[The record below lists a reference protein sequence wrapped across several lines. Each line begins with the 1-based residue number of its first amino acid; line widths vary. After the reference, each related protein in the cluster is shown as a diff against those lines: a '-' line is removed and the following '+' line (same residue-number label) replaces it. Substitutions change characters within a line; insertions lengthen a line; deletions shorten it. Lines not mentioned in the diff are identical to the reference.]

1 MRIAFQIA
9 VRFLSS
15 NKGQTILIA
24 FGIAIGIS
32 VQIFIGS
39 LITGLQKSLVDT
51 TIGNAAQISIVSDAD
66 DRLIEKYEPVADAAR
81 RREPRLTAISPVL
94 DRPGLIVDGDRS
106 NSILMRGFDFA
117 RAEQVYEFSE
127 RLLVGRLPER
137 DSHAVIGV
145 DLAKELDVQPG
156 DLIEVTVLGGI
167 KKSFTLVGIFD
178 LEVQSVNKSWF
189 LANLEAV
196 QDLFATGDAVTA
208 IEIQIGPDEVFEADL
223 IAEKLT
229 PILNDPELELTNW
242 KVQNASL
249 LSGLNGQ
256 SVSSYMIQFFVVVSV
271 VLGIASVLAISVL
284 QKSRQIG
291 ILKAMGIKTRQ
302 SSLIFLFQGLILGL
316 IGGVLG
322 LIIGLGLSYSFTIFA
337 VRPDGSPVV
346 PLFIDPNFLFLS
358 FGLAVVASTLAALV
372 PARKSARL
380 DPIEV
385 IRNG

>member
-1 MRIAFQIA
+1 MRLAFQIA

-15 NKGQTILIA
+15 SKSQTILIA
-24 FGIAIGIS
+24 LGIAIGIS

-39 LITGLQKSLVDT
+39 LISGLQKSLVDT

-66 DRLIEKYEPVADAAR
+66 NRLIEKYEPIADAAR

-94 DRPGLIVDGDRS
+94 DQPGLIIDGDRS
-106 NSILMRGFDFA
+106 NSILMRGFDFT
-117 RAEQVYEFSE
+117 RAEEVYEFSE

-145 DLAKELDVQPG
+145 DLARELGVQPG
-156 DLIEVTVLGGI
+156 DSIEVTVLGNI
-167 KKSFTLVGIFD
+167 RKSFTVVGIFD
-178 LEVQSVNKSWF
+178 SRSRVLTNPGFWSISRRSRIY
-189 LANLEAV
+189 LPL
-196 QDLFATGDAVTA
+196 GDAVTA

-223 IAEKLT
+223 IAEKLK
-229 PILNDPELELTNW
+229 PILKSPDLELTNW

-249 LSGLNGQ
+249 LSGLSGQ

-284 QKSRQIG
+284 QKSKQIG

-302 SSLIFLFQGLILGL
+302 ASLIFLFQGLILGL
-316 IGGVLG
+316 IGGTLG
-322 LIIGLGLSYSFTIFA
+322 LVIGLGLTYSFTIFA
-337 VRPDGSPVV
+337 VGPDGSPVV
-346 PLFIDPNFLFLS
+346 PLFIDRNFLFLS

>member
-24 FGIAIGIS
+24 LGIAIGIS

-51 TIGNAAQISIVSDAD
+51 TIGNAAQISVVSDAD
-66 DRLIEKYEPVADAAR
+66 DRLIEKYEPIAAAAL

-94 DRPGLIVDGDRS
+94 DQPGLIIDGDRS

-127 RLLVGRLPER
+127 RLVVGRLPER
-137 DSHAVIGV
+137 DSQAVIGV
-145 DLAKELDVQPG
+145 DLAKELGVQPG

-167 KKSFTLVGIFD
+167 KKSFTLVGVFD

-223 IAEKLT
+223 ISEKLT

-284 QKSRQIG
+284 QKSKQIG

-316 IGGVLG
+316 IGGILG
-322 LIIGLGLSYSFTIFA
+322 LIIGLGLSISFTIFA

-346 PLFIDPNFLFLS
+346 PLFIDRNFLLLS

>member
-24 FGIAIGIS
+24 LGIAIGIS

-39 LITGLQKSLVDT
+39 LITDLQKSLVDT
-51 TIGNAAQISIVSDAD
+51 TIGNAAQISVVSDAD
-66 DRLIEKYEPVADAAR
+66 DRLIEKYEPIAAAAL

-94 DRPGLIVDGDRS
+94 DQPGLIIDGDRS

-127 RLLVGRLPER
+127 RLVLGRLPER
-137 DSHAVIGV
+137 DSQAVIGV
-145 DLAKELDVQPG
+145 DLAKELGVQPG

-167 KKSFTLVGIFD
+167 KKSFTLVGVFD

-223 IAEKLT
+223 ISEKLT

-284 QKSRQIG
+284 QKSKQIG

-316 IGGVLG
+316 IGGILG
-322 LIIGLGLSYSFTIFA
+322 LIIGLGLSISFTIFA

-346 PLFIDPNFLFLS
+346 PLFIDRNFLLLS

>member
-24 FGIAIGIS
+24 LGIAIGIS

-51 TIGNAAQISIVSDAD
+51 TIGNAAQISVVSDAD
-66 DRLIEKYEPVADAAR
+66 DRLIEKYEPIAAAAL

-94 DRPGLIVDGDRS
+94 DQPGLIIDGDRS

-127 RLLVGRLPER
+127 RLVLGRLPER
-137 DSHAVIGV
+137 DSQAVIGV
-145 DLAKELDVQPG
+145 DLAKELGVQPG

-167 KKSFTLVGIFD
+167 KKSFTLVGVFD

-223 IAEKLT
+223 ISEKLT

-284 QKSRQIG
+284 QKSKQIG

-316 IGGVLG
+316 IGGILG
-322 LIIGLGLSYSFTIFA
+322 LIIGLGLSISFTIFA

-346 PLFIDPNFLFLS
+346 PLFIDRNFLLLS

>member
-24 FGIAIGIS
+24 LGIAIGIS

-51 TIGNAAQISIVSDAD
+51 TIGNAAQISVVSDAD
-66 DRLIEKYEPVADAAR
+66 DRLIEKYEPIAAAAL

-94 DRPGLIVDGDRS
+94 DQPGLIIDGDRS

-127 RLLVGRLPER
+127 RLVLGRLPER
-137 DSHAVIGV
+137 DSQAVIGV
-145 DLAKELDVQPG
+145 DLAKELGVQPG

-167 KKSFTLVGIFD
+167 KKSFTLVGVFD

-223 IAEKLT
+223 ISEKLT

-284 QKSRQIG
+284 QKSKQIG

-316 IGGVLG
+316 IGGILG
-322 LIIGLGLSYSFTIFA
+322 LIIGLGLSISFTIFA

-346 PLFIDPNFLFLS
+346 PLFIDRNYLLLS

>member
-1 MRIAFQIA
+1 M
-9 VRFLSS
+9 
-15 NKGQTILIA
+15 
-24 FGIAIGIS
+24 
-32 VQIFIGS
+32 
-39 LITGLQKSLVDT
+39 
-51 TIGNAAQISIVSDAD
+51 
-66 DRLIEKYEPVADAAR
+66 
-81 RREPRLTAISPVL
+81 
-94 DRPGLIVDGDRS
+94 
-106 NSILMRGFDFA
+106 
-117 RAEQVYEFSE
+117 
-127 RLLVGRLPER
+127 
-137 DSHAVIGV
+137 
-145 DLAKELDVQPG
+145 
-156 DLIEVTVLGGI
+156 
-167 KKSFTLVGIFD
+167 
-178 LEVQSVNKSWF
+178 
-189 LANLEAV
+189 
-196 QDLFATGDAVTA
+196 TA

-223 IAEKLT
+223 ISEKLT

-284 QKSRQIG
+284 QKSKQIG

-316 IGGVLG
+316 IGGILG
-322 LIIGLGLSYSFTIFA
+322 LIIGLGLSISFTIFA

-346 PLFIDPNFLFLS
+346 PLFIDRNFLLLS

>member
-24 FGIAIGIS
+24 LGIAIGIS

-51 TIGNAAQISIVSDAD
+51 TIGNAAQISVVSDAD
-66 DRLIEKYEPVADAAR
+66 DRLIEKYEPIAAAAL

-94 DRPGLIVDGDRS
+94 DQPGLIIDGDRS
-106 NSILMRGFDFA
+106 NSILMRGFDFV
-117 RAEQVYEFSE
+117 RAESVYEFSK
-127 RLLVGRLPER
+127 RLVVGRLPER
-137 DSHAVIGV
+137 DSHALIGI
-145 DLAKELDVQPG
+145 DLARELGVQPG
-156 DLIEVTVLGGI
+156 DSIEVTVLGGI
-167 KKSFTLVGIFD
+167 KKSFTLVGVFD
-178 LEVQSVNKSWF
+178 LEVQSVNKTWF

-208 IEIQIGPDEVFEADL
+208 IEIQVGPDEVFAADTISEQL
-223 IAEKLT
+223 K

-284 QKSRQIG
+284 QKSKQIG

-316 IGGVLG
+316 IGGILG
-322 LIIGLGLSYSFTIFA
+322 LIIGLGLSISFTIFA

-346 PLFIDPNFLFLS
+346 PLFIDRNFLLLS